1 MQGVSSN
8 AIKPYS
14 KSSLKEHVFE
24 VLLRAIRKAQGAP
37 MGIDREKMRR
47 KIEAIGT
54 KRMSRNKQADQAC
67 GTEQG
72 SSS

>member
-37 MGIDREKMRR
+37 MGIDHERMR
-47 KIEAIGT
+47 K
-54 KRMSRNKQADQAC
+54 KK
-67 GTEQG
+67 
-72 SSS
+72 

>member
-37 MGIDREKMRR
+37 KGIDHGRMRK

-54 KRMSRNKQADQAC
+54 KRISRNKQANQVCA
-67 GTEQG
+67 TEQG

>member
-37 MGIDREKMRR
+37 KGIDHERMRKKNR
-47 KIEAIGT
+47 SNWNEADI
-54 KRMSRNKQADQAC
+54 
-67 GTEQG
+67 TEQAG
-72 SSS
+72 